1 MTGITDTL
9 LASTLASVDS
19 AEAMVVESAAA
30 LGLDEDA
37 RMDLGL
43 AIREAMVNAVAHGN
57 AYSPEKQ
64 VRLILETRPDA
75 VRVTIIDQGEGFDLN
90 KVPDP
95 TQGENLMR
103 ESGRGLLL
111 MQAFVDEFS
120 VKRSAAGGAEVV
132 LVKYASDTGR

>member
-1 MTGITDTL
+1 MIGTTDSL
-9 LASTLASVDS
+9 LASNLESVDS
-19 AEAMVVESAAA
+19 AEALVVDAAAA

-57 AYSPEKQ
+57 QYSPDKQ
-64 VRLILETRPDA
+64 VRLILERRADA
-75 VRVTIIDQGEGFDLN
+75 VKVTIIDQGEGFDLN
-90 KVPDP
+90 RVPDP

-120 VKRSAAGGAEVV
+120 VKRTASGGAEVV
-132 LVKYASDTGR
+132 LVKYAL

>member
-1 MTGITDTL
+1 MIGTTDSL
-9 LASTLASVDS
+9 LASNLESVDA
-19 AEAMVVESAAA
+19 AEALVVDAAAA

-57 AYSPEKQ
+57 QYSPDKQ
-64 VRLILETRPDA
+64 VRLILERRSDA
-75 VRVTIIDQGEGFDLN
+75 VKVTIIDQGEGFDLN
-90 KVPDP
+90 RVPDP

-120 VKRSAAGGAEVV
+120 VKRTASGGAEVV
-132 LVKYASDTGR
+132 LVKYGS

>member
-1 MTGITDTL
+1 MIGTTDSL
-9 LASTLASVDS
+9 LASNLESVDS
-19 AEAMVVESAAA
+19 AEAMVVDAAAA

-57 AYSPEKQ
+57 QYSPDKQ
-64 VRLILETRPDA
+64 VRLILERRTDA
-75 VRVTIIDQGEGFDLN
+75 VKVTIIDQGEGFDPN
-90 KVPDP
+90 RVPDP

-120 VKRSAAGGAEVV
+120 VKRTASGGAEVV
-132 LVKYASDTGR
+132 LVKYA

>member
-1 MTGITDTL
+1 MIGTTDSL
-9 LASTLASVDS
+9 LASNLESVNA
-19 AEAMVVESAAA
+19 AEALVVDAAAA

-57 AYSPEKQ
+57 QYSPDKQ
-64 VRLILETRPDA
+64 VRLILERRTDA
-75 VRVTIIDQGEGFDLN
+75 VKVTIIDQGEGFDLN
-90 KVPDP
+90 RVPDP
-95 TQGENLMR
+95 TQGENLLR

-120 VKRSAAGGAEVV
+120 VKRTASGGAEVV
-132 LVKYASDTGR
+132 LVKYVS

>member
-1 MTGITDTL
+1 MIGTTDSL
-9 LASTLASVDS
+9 LASNLESVDA
-19 AEAMVVESAAA
+19 AEALVVDAAAA
-30 LGLDEDA
+30 LGLDEDS

-57 AYSPEKQ
+57 HYSPDKQ
-64 VRLILETRPDA
+64 VRLILERRADA
-75 VRVTIIDQGEGFDLN
+75 VKVTIIDQGEGFDLN
-90 KVPDP
+90 RVPDP

-120 VKRSAAGGAEVV
+120 VKRTATGGAEVV
-132 LVKYASDTGR
+132 LVKYAS

>member
-1 MTGITDTL
+1 MIRTTDSL
-9 LASTLASVDS
+9 LASNLESVDS
-19 AEAMVVESAAA
+19 AEALVVDAAAA

-57 AYSPEKQ
+57 QYSPDKQ
-64 VRLILETRPDA
+64 VRLILERRADA
-75 VRVTIIDQGEGFDLN
+75 VKVTIIDQGEGFDLN
-90 KVPDP
+90 RVPDP

-120 VKRSAAGGAEVV
+120 VKRTASGGAEVV
-132 LVKYASDTGR
+132 LVKYAL

>member
-1 MTGITDTL
+1 MIGTTDSL
-9 LASTLASVDS
+9 LASNLESVDS
-19 AEAMVVESAAA
+19 AEALVVDAAVA

-43 AIREAMVNAVAHGN
+43 AVREAMVNAVAHGN
-57 AYSPEKQ
+57 QYSPDKQ
-64 VRLILETRPDA
+64 VRLILERRTDA
-75 VRVTIIDQGEGFDLN
+75 VKVTIIDQGEGFDLN
-90 KVPDP
+90 RVPDP

-120 VKRSAAGGAEVV
+120 VKRTASGGAEVV
-132 LVKYASDTGR
+132 LVKYA

>member
-1 MTGITDTL
+1 MTGSTDTL
-9 LASTLASVDS
+9 FASNLASVDA

-30 LGLDEDA
+30 LGFDEDS

-57 AYSPEKQ
+57 AYSPDKQ
-64 VRLILETRPDA
+64 VRLLLA
-75 VRVTIIDQGEGFDLN
+75 VGTGSIRVTIIDQGEGFDLN
-90 KVPDP
+90 QVPDP
-95 TQGENLMR
+95 TRGENLLR

-120 VKRSAAGGAEVV
+120 VKRSAQGGAEVV
-132 LVKYASDTGR
+132 LVKYASETGR

>member
-1 MTGITDTL
+1 MTGTTDSL
-9 LASTLASVDS
+9 LASNLESVDS
-19 AEAMVVESAAA
+19 VEALVVDAAAA

-43 AIREAMVNAVAHGN
+43 AVREAMVNAVAHGN
-57 AYSPEKQ
+57 EYSPDKQ
-64 VRLILETRPDA
+64 VRLILERRTDA
-75 VRVTIIDQGEGFDLN
+75 VKVTIIDQGEGFDLN
-90 KVPDP
+90 RVPDP

-120 VKRSAAGGAEVV
+120 VKRTASGGAEVV
-132 LVKYASDTGR
+132 LVKYAS

>member
-1 MTGITDTL
+1 MIGTTDSL
-9 LASTLASVDS
+9 LASNLESVDS
-19 AEAMVVESAAA
+19 AEALVVDAAAA

-57 AYSPEKQ
+57 QYSPDKQ
-64 VRLILETRPDA
+64 VRLILERRSDA
-75 VRVTIIDQGEGFDLN
+75 DKVTIIDQGEGFDLN
-90 KVPDP
+90 RVPDP

-120 VKRSAAGGAEVV
+120 VKRTATGGAEVV
-132 LVKYASDTGR
+132 LVKYAS

>member
-1 MTGITDTL
+1 MIGTTDSL
-9 LASTLASVDS
+9 LASNLESVDS
-19 AEAMVVESAAA
+19 AEALVVDAAAA

-57 AYSPEKQ
+57 QYSPDKQ
-64 VRLILETRPDA
+64 VRLILERRADA
-75 VRVTIIDQGEGFDLN
+75 VKVTIIDQGEGFDLN
-90 KVPDP
+90 RVPDP

-120 VKRSAAGGAEVV
+120 VKRTASGGAEVV
-132 LVKYASDTGR
+132 LVKYAS

>member
-9 LASTLASVDS
+9 FASTLASVDS
-19 AEAMVVESAAA
+19 AEAMVVESAAT

-57 AYSPEKQ
+57 GYSPDKQ
-64 VRLILETRPDA
+64 VRFILETRPDA

-120 VKRSAAGGAEVV
+120 VKRSASGGAEVV
-132 LVKYASDTGR
+132 LVKYASETGR

>member
-1 MTGITDTL
+1 MTGLTDTL

-19 AEAMVVESAAA
+19 AEAMVVESAAT
-30 LGLDEDA
+30 LGFDEDA

-57 AYSPEKQ
+57 AYSPNKQ
-64 VRLILETRPDA
+64 VRLILEAQGDA
-75 VRVTIIDQGEGFDLN
+75 IRVTIIDQGQGFDLN
-90 KVPDP
+90 QVPDP
-95 TQGENLMR
+95 TRGENLMR

-120 VKRSAAGGAEVV
+120 VKRSPAGGAEVV
-132 LVKYASDTGR
+132 LVKYASETGR

>member
-1 MTGITDTL
+1 MIGTTDSL
-9 LASTLASVDS
+9 LASNLESVDS
-19 AEAMVVESAAA
+19 AEALVVDAAAA

-57 AYSPEKQ
+57 QYSPDKQ
-64 VRLILETRPDA
+64 VRLILERRSDA
-75 VRVTIIDQGEGFDLN
+75 VKVTIIDQGEGFDLN
-90 KVPDP
+90 RVPDP
-95 TQGENLMR
+95 TQGDNLMR

-120 VKRSAAGGAEVV
+120 VKRTATGGAEVV
-132 LVKYASDTGR
+132 LVKYAS

>member
-95 TQGENLMR
+95 TKGENLMR

>member
-1 MTGITDTL
+1 MIGTTDSL
-9 LASTLASVDS
+9 LASNLESVDS
-19 AEAMVVESAAA
+19 AEALVVDAAAA

-57 AYSPEKQ
+57 QYSPDKQ
-64 VRLILETRPDA
+64 VRLILERRADA
-75 VRVTIIDQGEGFDLN
+75 VKVTIIDQGEGFDLN
-90 KVPDP
+90 RVPDP

-120 VKRSAAGGAEVV
+120 VKRTASGGAEVV
-132 LVKYASDTGR
+132 LVKYA

>member
-1 MTGITDTL
+1 MIGTTDSL
-9 LASTLASVDS
+9 LASNLESVDS
-19 AEAMVVESAAA
+19 AEALVVDAAAA

-57 AYSPEKQ
+57 QYSPDKQ
-64 VRLILETRPDA
+64 VRLILERRTDA
-75 VRVTIIDQGEGFDLN
+75 VKVTIIDQGEGFDLN
-90 KVPDP
+90 RVPDP

-120 VKRSAAGGAEVV
+120 VKRTASGGAEVV
-132 LVKYASDTGR
+132 LVKYA

>member
-1 MTGITDTL
+1 MIGTTDSL
-9 LASTLASVDS
+9 LASNLESVNA
-19 AEAMVVESAAA
+19 AEALVVDAAAA

-57 AYSPEKQ
+57 QYSPDKQ
-64 VRLILETRPDA
+64 VRLILERRTDA
-75 VRVTIIDQGEGFDLN
+75 VKVTIIDQGEGFDLN
-90 KVPDP
+90 RVPDP

-120 VKRSAAGGAEVV
+120 VKRTPSGGAEVV
-132 LVKYASDTGR
+132 LVKYVS